1 MPRSACKA
9 LRAVLRRPV
18 LRYRGQVSAAKRAA
32 NRRNARRSTGPRTA
46 AGKARAA
53 RNARR
58 HGLTVSPLGDLA
70 FMREAAAL
78 ARAIA
83 QMRTDPESQGSEEPL
98 RHLQAMQIAIAH
110 IRVLQVRKAK
120 QALHASGL
128 EWDGLT
134 RRLNSL
140 DRYEGRALA
149 RRKMAMRRFDAEP
162 EREISQMRQNEPTA
176 ANKSAISIDWLKNR
190 ARRRGSRRRSVV
202 REWLRQWVRRP
213 HNGYFAAKSPRR
225 LRRIWPPAT
234 AGAPRNEIK
243 ERFRA
248 PRTRRTRQ
256 RTF

>member
-1 MPRSACKA
+1 MPRSARKA
-9 LRAVLRRPV
+9 RPVLRRPV
-18 LRYRGQVSAAKRAA
+18 LRHRGQVSAAKRAA

-58 HGLTVSPLGDLA
+58 HGLTVSPLDDLA
-70 FMREAAAL
+70 FMCAAAAL
-78 ARAIA
+78 AHAIL
-83 QMRTDPESQGSEEPL
+83 QMGTDPEKQGSDPP

-128 EWDGLT
+128 EWDELT

-162 EREISQMRQNEPTA
+162 EREFSPTRQNEATA
-176 ANKSAISIDWLKNR
+176 ADKSAISIGWLKNP
-190 ARRRGSRRRSVV
+190 ARRRRSGRRSIR

-213 HNGYFAAKSPRR
+213 HNGFFAAKRSRR
-225 LRRIWPPAT
+225 RRRIRSLAT
-234 AGAPRNEIK
+234 AGAPGNEIK
-243 ERFRA
+243 QRFRA
-248 PRTRRTRQ
+248 PKAGIR
-256 RTF
+256 

>member
-1 MPRSACKA
+1 MPRSARKA
-9 LRAVLRRPV
+9 RRPV

-58 HGLTVSPLGDLA
+58 HGLTVSPLDDLA
-70 FMREAAAL
+70 FMRAAAAL
-78 ARAIA
+78 ARVIL
-83 QMRTDPESQGSEEPL
+83 QMGTDPESQGSEHPE
-98 RHLQAMQIAIAH
+98 RHLRAMQTAIAH

-120 QALHASGL
+120 QALHGRGL
-128 EWDGLT
+128 EWDELI
-134 RRLNSL
+134 RQLQSL
-140 DRYEGRALA
+140 DRYERHALA
-149 RRKMAMRRFDAEP
+149 RRKMAMRRFDTEP
-162 EREISQMRQNEPTA
+162 DGEFSQTRQNEATA
-176 ANKSAISIDWLKNR
+176 TNKSAISTDWLKNR

-202 REWLRQWVRRP
+202 REWLREWVRRP

-234 AGAPRNEIK
+234 AGAPRDEIK

-248 PRTRRTRQ
+248 PREGATAGKR
-256 RTF
+256 